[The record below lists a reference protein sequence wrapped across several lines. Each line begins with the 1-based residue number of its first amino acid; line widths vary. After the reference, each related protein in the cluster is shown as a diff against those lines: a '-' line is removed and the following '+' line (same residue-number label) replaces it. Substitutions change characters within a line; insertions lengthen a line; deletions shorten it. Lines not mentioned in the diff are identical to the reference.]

1 MVSRF
6 PSFPSRH
13 TQPASS
19 TSSLSQHPTQRIR
32 GVVVVG
38 LMALVVSGCGGGGGG
53 GNRTGSLNMPT
64 TPPSQTN
71 IRLALFNG
79 TGGVDTTPANITPAS
94 PASMGGGMTTNT
106 NGMIGGGGGGTPTT
120 PPSTAS
126 DEGGVGRVSNVVVGG
141 RHGIVSVVASTDI
154 TALLADPS
162 RTKLLWHNEVGET
175 SNGGTGGGATQTR
188 GTRGGTDR
196 VFDFNPSTTHLR
208 SRPGRLQVTASH
220 GGPENFAPGS
230 STSQGV
236 SPVLGRVYRFNH
248 RNASLGFMR
257 VYIDARADV
266 AIGHEL
272 LGGDH
277 FQITTIGEIAPSNLP
292 RGLAVYT
299 GYLVVAR
306 PGGMQPDPANSN
318 RQIPI
323 RPNTGKF
330 AMGVDFRFNK
340 VTSFETPQG
349 LEDNDRLTM
358 RAIGDGRSNS
368 DGMGFGATTIEIDPS
383 TGSFTGEINFTNDYL
398 SPTPDDPTKM
408 RTPLPGSVI
417 TSHKQGKI
425 YGQFHGNAARG
436 ATGVFHS
443 NSHDILGGF
452 AGATN

>member
-1 MVSRF
+1 
-6 PSFPSRH
+6 
-13 TQPASS
+13 
-19 TSSLSQHPTQRIR
+19 
-32 GVVVVG
+32 
-38 LMALVVSGCGGGGGG
+38 MALVVSGCGGGGGG

-299 GYLVVAR
+299 GYLVVAG
-306 PGGMQPDPANSN
+306 PGAMQPHPTDPDNLDP
-318 RQIPI
+318 IPI

-358 RAIGDGRSNS
+358 RAIGDAGTGTGSNG
-368 DGMGFGATTIEIDPS
+368 DGFRATTITIDPS

-398 SPTPDDPTKM
+398 SPFPTNDPTSPPTTPPTPTTQPKM

-417 TSHKQGKI
+417 KTHSRGRI
-425 YGQFHGNAARG
+425 YGQFHGDAARG
-436 ATGVFHS
+436 TTGVFHS